1 MLQGQN
7 RRRHQHGHLLAVGR
21 GLERRSD
28 RHFGL
33 AEAHI
38 AANQTIHRLIGLHVP
53 LDGLRRGLLVGR
65 ILPHERGFQLLLQI
79 SIRRKGKSLAGL
91 ALGIE
96 GDQFARDVLDG
107 LLGRGLELLPG
118 SAAQFVDF
126 GRFAFAA
133 LVARN
138 TVQGVHMHE
147 QNIVIFINQLD
158 GLVYLAVLVDLDQT
172 AETPHA
178 VIDMYHI
185 IAHAE
190 LIQLCDGHLLVAL
203 DLAVDPI
210 ALVAVE
216 NLMVGIET
224 KFQVVIDETLMQ
236 RDRQGV
242 DLRLLTPRLV
252 ENVLQPFELRPVFR
266 QDIGFITALSVG
278 NDVVGQ
284 QFEILVE
291 LGLGS
296 RAERDRRIG
305 RPLLQA
311 VAQFEQTHP
320 GHVLQQHL
328 PAHQMGVNLR
338 RFLHLPQNLATQI
351 VHAPQYVVGIEKPVS
366 RLSCKCEQRNPI
378 PGKTVQVRNDL
389 HLVQPVGGKLTG
401 NLESADRIHLF
412 PEKVQPVRFA
422 LGKGKHVEDTATQR
436 ILSGFVNEIHLR
448 EPRIGQQLLQLSD
461 RQPVADL
468 HPHGFAPHR
477 VGVGHPFGQSFR
489 IGTDN
494 PVFARSHFPTQ
505 STQRRRPLHDTLRI
519 LRTVNDRTLVG
530 ARKKVNLF
538 FVEQG
543 IKVVEQVGRRI
554 AVFRHE
560 DVRTARSGD
569 QGSGIN
575 RESPADHIAQKNGP
589 PRRIVRTTHR
599 AERLRS
605 GDQLQDIRF
614 ISGTHIP
621 PS

>member
-1 MLQGQN
+1 
-7 RRRHQHGHLLAVGR
+7 
-21 GLERRSD
+21 
-28 RHFGL
+28 
-33 AEAHI
+33 
-38 AANQTIHRLIGLHVP
+38 
-53 LDGLRRGLLVGR
+53 
-65 ILPHERGFQLLLQI
+65 
-79 SIRRKGKSLAGL
+79 
-91 ALGIE
+91 
-96 GDQFARDVLDG
+96 
-107 LLGRGLELLPG
+107 
-118 SAAQFVDF
+118 
-126 GRFAFAA
+126 
-133 LVARN
+133 
-138 TVQGVHMHE
+138 
-147 QNIVIFINQLD
+147 
-158 GLVYLAVLVDLDQT
+158 
-172 AETPHA
+172 
-178 VIDMYHI
+178 
-185 IAHAE
+185 
-190 LIQLCDGHLLVAL
+190 
-203 DLAVDPI
+203 
-210 ALVAVE
+210 
-216 NLMVGIET
+216 
-224 KFQVVIDETLMQ
+224 
-236 RDRQGV
+236 
-242 DLRLLTPRLV
+242 
-252 ENVLQPFELRPVFR
+252 
-266 QDIGFITALSVG
+266 
-278 NDVVGQ
+278 
-284 QFEILVE
+284 
-291 LGLGS
+291 
-296 RAERDRRIG
+296 
-305 RPLLQA
+305 
-311 VAQFEQTHP
+311 
-320 GHVLQQHL
+320 
-328 PAHQMGVNLR
+328 MGVNLR

-461 RQPVADL
+461 L

-543 IKVVEQVGRRI
+543 IKIVEQVGRRI

-589 PRRIVRTTHR
+589 PRRIVRTTR
-599 AERLRS
+599 EAPLRRSTARYSVYFRDPYSAQLKDALQESIPQGAQTIIQLRVFVSAADRTCDRTCMSFHLPPLS
-605 GDQLQDIRF
+605 G
-614 ISGTHIP
+614 SGLRP
-621 PS
+621 PSGQ